1 MKYGLSEKQFDE
13 VIKVISGFKEIEEAV
28 LFGSRALGSFKEASD
43 IDIALKGSKADHNA
57 ASSLKSRFE
66 DETDLPFFF
75 DVVSYSDIVHP
86 KLKEHIDRYGT
97 TVYRKNWRTV
107 KLGDIATLT
116 GGGTPKTSA
125 PEYWN
130 GDIPWLSVTDFNT
143 GKKYV
148 YDSEKSITKSGLK
161 NSNANILKKGEII
174 ISARGT
180 VGVIAI
186 AGREMAFN
194 QSCYGVKAKDESFN
208 EYIYYLIK
216 NMASKLRHI
225 SHGAVFDT
233 FTRNTFNNI
242 ECSLPPLH
250 EQKSIAEVLS
260 GLDDKIDL
268 LQRQNKTLEDTAQA
282 LFRQWF
288 IKEARPDWKTASL
301 DEIAHYLNGLAC
313 QKHPPKNEID
323 KLPVL
328 KIKELKNGL
337 AENSDWADSK
347 SANKYIVKLGD
358 IIFSWS
364 GSLMIKIWHGPKCIL
379 NQHLF
384 KVTSKNYPKWF
395 YYFWT
400 KYYME
405 KFISIAESKATT
417 MGHIQRKHLSNA
429 KILVPSQKELL
440 KMNNEIEP
448 LFERL
453 ILNLKSVLELEK
465 LRETLLPKL
474 ISGSVRLKPASNE
487 K

>member
-13 VIKVISGFKEIEEAV
+13 AIKVISGFKEIEEAV

-43 IDIALKGSKADHNA
+43 IDIALKGSKADHNT

-66 DETDLPFFF
+66 DETGLPFFF

-107 KLGDIATLT
+107 KLGDATIINPLESIPKKSNGKKVLMDDLVPFQRKISGFKHAIYK
-116 GGGTPKTSA
+116 GGSKFR
-125 PEYWN
+125 N
-130 GDIPWLSVTDFNT
+130 GDILLARITPCLENGKTAYVDVLEKNEVGFGSTEFIVIRKKRHFTDSLFLFYLAVSPYFRDSAVKSMT
-143 GKKYV
+143 G
-148 YDSEKSITKSGLK
+148 SSGRQRVQIDELK
-161 NSNANILKKGEII
+161 NLQ
-174 ISARGT
+174 
-180 VGVIAI
+180 
-186 AGREMAFN
+186 F
-194 QSCYGVKAKDESFN
+194 
-208 EYIYYLIK
+208 L
-216 NMASKLRHI
+216 
-225 SHGAVFDT
+225 
-233 FTRNTFNNI
+233 
-242 ECSLPPLH
+242 LPPLQ

-268 LQRQNKTLEDTAQA
+268 LHRQNKTLEDTAQA

-288 IKEARPDWKTASL
+288 IKESRPDWETVPL

-328 KIKELKNGL
+328 KIKELRNGL

-347 SANKYIVKLGD
+347 AENKYIVELGD

-364 GSLMIKIWHGPKCIL
+364 GSLMIKIWHGPRCVL

-384 KVTSKNYPKWF
+384 KVTSKNYPKWL

-400 KYYME
+400 KHYME

-429 KILVPSQKELL
+429 KVLVPSQKDLL
-440 KMNNEIEP
+440 KMNNETEP

-453 ILNLKSVLELEK
+453 ILNLKSVLELAK

-474 ISGSVRLKPASNE
+474 ISGSVRVRQASNE
-487 K
+487 R